1 MSWLTMMHLGDI
13 SLTLPAAAAV
23 AAWLLVCIGWR
34 SARWWAL
41 LYLGAIGLVGASK
54 IAFLG
59 WGTGFPSLHFKA
71 ISGHATGAA
80 AVFPTLF
87 YLLVREH
94 GPWLRR
100 SAAAAGLI
108 LAGLVAVMLV
118 AGAEHTPAEAAA
130 GWLTG
135 ALVSLACNRSTRGLQ
150 AARPLVGLACAT
162 LVFAGAA
169 LLMRAAPLSYWMAR
183 AALALSGNERLH
195 SWDSC
200 C

>member
-23 AAWLLVCIGWR
+23 AVWLLVCVGWR
-34 SARWWAL
+34 SASLWGL
-41 LYLGAIGLVGASK
+41 LYLLAIGLVGASK

-59 WGTGFPSLHFKA
+59 WGTGLPSLHFKA

-87 YLLVREH
+87 YLLAREYE
-94 GPWLRR
+94 PWLRR
-100 SAAAAGLI
+100 SAAIAGLI
-108 LAGLVAVMLV
+108 LAALVAVMLV
-118 AGAEHTPAEAAA
+118 AGDEHTPAEAAA
-130 GWLTG
+130 GWMTG

-150 AARPLVGLACAT
+150 GARPLEGLACAT
-162 LVFAGAA
+162 LAFAGAA
-169 LLMRAAPLSYWMAR
+169 WLMRSAPLAYWMTR
-183 AALALSGNERLH
+183 AALDLSGNDRLH
-195 SWDSC
+195 SWNSC